1 MPHQLHHQRRDVL
14 GERMGIG
21 RIVGDMHLADASD
34 LRRRLRDAIDALAGD
49 EQMHLTQLRCGGHRR
64 QRGILDGL
72 TVVFDPD
79 ERLHLAIPMAC
90 SLVTSSS
97 TSATLI
103 PAWRLPGSTT
113 FSVVMRGVTSTP

>member
-1 MPHQLHHQRRDVL
+1 MPHQLDDQRRDIL
-14 GERMGIG
+14 GERM
-21 RIVGDMHLADASD
+21 RISRVVGDMDLADTGD
-34 LRRRLRDAIDALAGD
+34 LRRRLRDTIDALAGD
-49 EQMHLTQLRCGGHRR
+49 EQMHLAQLRCGGDRR
-64 QRGILDGL
+64 QRGILYRRAIML
-72 TVVFDPD
+72 DPY

-113 FSVVMRGVTSTP
+113 FSVVMRA